1 MSIDGVVPQGGS
13 DSFFSLVVP
22 RQDAVEE
29 VALTKAVAEIA
40 AAATAAQLGD
50 LFEYRLRE
58 RVTIR
63 KDQSAL
69 VPILTGE
76 IEAEKVSLWNASTGH
91 ARPLR
96 AIWLTNSTGLTLD
109 GGSFSLV
116 DGDAFA
122 GEGLV
127 DPLRAGEKR
136 LVSYALDLGLHMGT
150 KVEPTPARVTRVQI
164 ARGILIQLSES
175 RERRT
180 YTARNE
186 DTDTRVLVIEHPAR
200 AGWTLT
206 SGVKPVETTAA
217 WHRFRLVVEPK
228 TTATLEIEES
238 RELTGEVAV
247 GSLTTDHVELFVRDR
262 ALTPALEAALREVL
276 TRKTGIV
283 RLMNDIATRE
293 RELAA
298 IAEDQARLRE
308 NMKALS
314 GSSEER
320 QLRQRY
326 VRQLEDQETRL
337 DRLRGEVQSLAA
349 ERDRAQAELARFIES
364 MDAGR

>member
-1 MSIDGVVPQGGS
+1 
-13 DSFFSLVVP
+13 
-22 RQDAVEE
+22 
-29 VALTKAVAEIA
+29 
-40 AAATAAQLGD
+40 
-50 LFEYRLRE
+50 
-58 RVTIR
+58 
-63 KDQSAL
+63 
-69 VPILTGE
+69 
-76 IEAEKVSLWNASTGH
+76 
-91 ARPLR
+91 
-96 AIWLTNSTGLTLD
+96 
-109 GGSFSLV
+109 V

-136 LVSYALDLGLHMGT
+136 LLSYALDLGLHMAT
-150 KVEPTPARVTRVQI
+150 KVEPTPARVTRVQVT
-164 ARGILIQLSES
+164 RGILIQRTES

-186 DTDTRVLVIEHPAR
+186 DTEARVLVVEHPAR

-217 WHRFRLVVEPK
+217 WHRFRITVEPK
-228 TTATLEIEES
+228 TTATLDVEES
-238 RELTGEVAV
+238 RELTAEVAV
-247 GSLTTDHVELFVRDR
+247 GSLTNDHVELFVRDR
-262 ALTPALEAALREVL
+262 ALTPALEATLREVL

-283 RLMNDIATRE
+283 RLMGEMATRE
-293 RELAA
+293 RELSA

-337 DRLRGEVQSLAA
+337 DRLRGELRSLTA
-349 ERDRAQAELARFIES
+349 ERDRAQADLARFIES
-364 MDAGR
+364 MDVGR